1 MQITLPPNCT
11 PSLHDPPFSKLNP
24 RDRNIDGKFN
34 KRIEKE
40 KWFHSIDI
48 VSHENGRVEGTA
60 DSYVYL
66 GGGGGGLSEWKLCG
80 VACTRAAGRARRYAT
95 LLGST

>member
-1 MQITLPPNCT
+1 MRMAVL
-11 PSLHDPPFSKLNP
+11 
-24 RDRNIDGKFN
+24 
-34 KRIEKE
+34 
-40 KWFHSIDI
+40 
-48 VSHENGRVEGTA
+48 RVQPVYN

-66 GGGGGGLSEWKLCG
+66 GGGGLSEWKLCG

>member
-1 MQITLPPNCT
+1 MRMAVL
-11 PSLHDPPFSKLNP
+11 
-24 RDRNIDGKFN
+24 
-34 KRIEKE
+34 
-40 KWFHSIDI
+40 
-48 VSHENGRVEGTA
+48 RVHPVYN